1 MTKGIVDYAFNQ
13 KGVDLVYAVTVPE
26 NIGSRKVLE
35 KAGFADKGII
45 DFLAMH
51 LSFYQITS

>member
-1 MTKGIVDYAFNQ
+1 MVDYAFNQ